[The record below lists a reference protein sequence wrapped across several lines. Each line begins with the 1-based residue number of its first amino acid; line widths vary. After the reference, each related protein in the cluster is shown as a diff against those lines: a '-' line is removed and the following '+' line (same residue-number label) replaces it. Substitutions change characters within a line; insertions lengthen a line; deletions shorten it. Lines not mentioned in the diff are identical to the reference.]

1 MKNDYSIGI
10 DTFRFVIPKASL
22 EVFLRK
28 LGLYGK
34 IRKTTRNQQIHE
46 YVSQKFKS
54 QKTSHP
60 KHPFAI
66 NYINLKKGNKSLS
79 NTILLISNSI
89 NCHYHSKIN
98 KKGYEHYV
106 EVVFAGLHQPSK
118 DINPA
123 IFRVLK
129 AFLKRFKLHTMD
141 IASDFD
147 YRGHLRDL
155 LKQTGAIMAY
165 MRVGSRYRNEGDS
178 IYFNETINTHGL
190 RKILLYDKYKKQKF
204 YHKENIHPDFVDWK
218 RCEITL
224 EIKQRF
230 FRWVENDG
238 LDGGIALLN
247 DMALRMGVRGI
258 IGLDV
263 AFLSKQIQKLKDLRR
278 AIDFSPIAIVK
289 AKRAKSVKI
298 A

>member
-54 QKTSHP
+54 QKTSHH

-66 NYINLKKGNKSLS
+66 KYINLKKGNKSLS
-79 NTILLISNSI
+79 NMILLISNSI

-178 IYFNETINTHGL
+178 IYFNETINAHGL

-263 AFLSKQIQKLKDLRR
+263 AILSKQIQDR
-278 AIDFSPIAIVK
+278 
-289 AKRAKSVKI
+289 KSVV
-298 A
+298 

>member
-1 MKNDYSIGI
+1 M
-10 DTFRFVIPKASL
+10 
-22 EVFLRK
+22 
-28 LGLYGK
+28 
-34 IRKTTRNQQIHE
+34 
-46 YVSQKFKS
+46 
-54 QKTSHP
+54 
-60 KHPFAI
+60 
-66 NYINLKKGNKSLS
+66 
-79 NTILLISNSI
+79 
-89 NCHYHSKIN
+89 
-98 KKGYEHYV
+98 

-258 IGLDV
+258 IGLNV
-263 AFLSKQIQKLKDLRR
+263 AFLSKQIQKLKDLRK
-278 AIDFSPIAIVK
+278 AIDFSPIAIMK